1 MLIFKDIITGDE
13 LFTDTLP
20 LELVDDCLYE
30 VKCTHVSRKHG
41 DIVLDG
47 SNPSAEGED
56 ADDGPGGGEA
66 TESGLDLVL
75 NQRLQSTQFTK
86 ADYKNYLKTYT
97 KSLQQKWAEM
107 ELKEEEIKEFKEKFT
122 QAAKKI
128 MPKLDDVEF
137 YVGESCN
144 PDGMVA
150 LLEYRDRPDG
160 SGEDAI
166 MIFFKHGV
174 EREKV

>member
-1 MLIFKDIITGDE
+1 MLIFKDIITNDE
-13 LFTDTLP
+13 LFTDSNP
-20 LELVDDCLYE
+20 VELIDDCLYE

-47 SNPSAEGED
+47 ANPSAEGED
-56 ADDGPGGGEA
+56 GDAGGCDET

-75 NQRLQSTQFTK
+75 NQKLQSTSFTK

-97 KSLQQKWAEM
+97 KSLQEKWKEM
-107 ELKEEEIKEFKEKFT
+107 ELTEEQLTEYKEGFMR
-122 QAAKKI
+122 AAKRV

-150 LLEYRDRPDG
+150 LLEYRDKPDG
-160 SGEDAI
+160 SGEEAI
-166 MIFFKHGV
+166 MMFFKHGL